1 VRALVIHVGEGST
14 HVLLATTR
22 RADLSA
28 DTPRASLL
36 EPRLPE
42 EEEHHDRLFAMH
54 DQWLRNGADLSLRYL
69 EHIQEDLRE
78 ALLRQAAEAILHFRD
93 MADSVTVA
101 VSASLLADPAR
112 PAADPLVEAFQSQ
125 LGVELRVLSPEDEAL
140 WILRGVR
147 GIYPSGEL
155 GCVAPGLWRSHGAW
169 EEPGRAPRLLHW
181 PVGCTRMP
189 DLQDN
194 GAGRHLP
201 GLRAP
206 QGQPLFL
213 TGGHGWLLGA
223 LQLGLTFHDPEL
235 LDEAELDL
243 HGLKRLEELLAGL
256 SVAERNL
263 IPMVGQQGDSLPDAL
278 ALARRMLQES
288 GAERLRLCHRGLTH
302 GLASHLFYEGRR
314 AAAGA

>member
-1 VRALVIHVGEGST
+1 VRALVIHVGEGAT

-22 RADLSA
+22 RGDLRADA
-28 DTPRASLL
+28 PRANIL
-36 EPRLPE
+36 EPRPPE

-69 EHIQEDLRE
+69 DHIQDDLRE
-78 ALLRQAAEAILHFRD
+78 TLLRQAAEAVLRFQG
-93 MADSVTVA
+93 MADAVTVA
-101 VSASLLADPAR
+101 MSASLLAPRGRQGD
-112 PAADPLVEAFQSQ
+112 DPLVAAFQSQ
-125 LGVELRVLSPEDEAL
+125 LGHTIRALSPQDEAL

-155 GCVAPGLWRSHGAW
+155 GCVAPGLWCSHGAW
-169 EEPGRAPRLLHW
+169 EEPGRAPLLLHW
-181 PVGCTRMP
+181 PVGCSRMP
-189 DLQDN
+189 DLRDN
-194 GAGRHLP
+194 IGERHMP

-206 QGQPLFL
+206 KDKPLFL

-235 LDEAELDL
+235 LDEAELDP
-243 HGLKRLEELLAGL
+243 HALKRLEELLAGL

-278 ALARRMLQES
+278 GLARRMLQES
-288 GAERLRLCHRGLTH
+288 GASRLRICHRGLTH
-302 GLASHLFYEGRR
+302 GLASHLFYEGRK
-314 AAAGA
+314 AVDPS

>member
-28 DTPRASLL
+28 DTPRPTLL
-36 EPRLPE
+36 DPHVQ
-42 EEEHHDRLFAMH
+42 EEEHHDRLFVMH

-69 EHIQEDLRE
+69 DHIQEDLRE

-93 MADSVTVA
+93 MADAVTVA
-101 VSASLLADPAR
+101 LSASLLAPGIR
-112 PAADPLVEAFQSQ
+112 LEEDPLVAAFQSQ
-125 LGVELRVLSPEDEAL
+125 LGLAIRVLTPQDEAL

-169 EEPGRAPRLLHW
+169 EEPGRAPLLLHW
-181 PVGCTRMP
+181 PLGASRMP
-189 DLQDN
+189 DLQDT
-194 GAGRHLP
+194 GDVRQLP

-206 QGQPLFL
+206 RDQPLYL

-243 HGLKRLEELLAGL
+243 HALKRLEELLLGL

-263 IPMVGQQGDSLPDAL
+263 IPMVAQQGDSLPDAL

-288 GAERLRLCHRGLTH
+288 GATRLRLCHRGLTH
-302 GLASHLFYEGRR
+302 GLASHQFYEGRKT
-314 AAAGA
+314 ATPA